1 MEPLTEFPSLQDV
14 LPKQRPTLL
23 SKTEGG
29 KKPRQYRD
37 PVPGGRGMQAKP
49 AQQRRAKAPHPVIQR
64 AEPARKRPVDQ
75 PLGQTRF
82 GSRRG

>member
-1 MEPLTEFPSLQDV
+1 MEALTEFPSLQDV

-29 KKPRQYRD
+29 KKPRQYRE
-37 PVPGGRGMQAKP
+37 PVPGGRGMQEKP
-49 AQQRRAKAPHPVIQR
+49 TPQKRAKAPAPILPR
-64 AEPARKRPVDQ
+64 REPARKRPVDQ

-82 GSRRG
+82 GGRRG